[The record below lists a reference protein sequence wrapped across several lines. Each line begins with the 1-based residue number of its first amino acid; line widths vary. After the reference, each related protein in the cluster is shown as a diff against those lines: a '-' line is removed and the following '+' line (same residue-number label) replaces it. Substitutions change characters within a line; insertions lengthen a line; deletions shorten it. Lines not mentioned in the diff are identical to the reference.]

1 MASLKEGARVQVAKL
16 LVWHREGVK
25 PNSVMEDTISWGR
38 KRREKD
44 TERNV
49 SGNEW
54 SKEEVEDR
62 ARDETCSDID
72 NILVYIIKF
81 FIVNY
86 GNVRQLRFL
95 AFVCFR

>member
-1 MASLKEGARVQVAKL
+1 MEKKKGEGQRKKCIWQ
-16 LVWHREGVK
+16 RE
-25 PNSVMEDTISWGR
+25 EF
-38 KRREKD
+38 
-44 TERNV
+44 
-49 SGNEW
+49 
-54 SKEEVEDR
+54 KEEVEDR

>member
-1 MASLKEGARVQVAKL
+1 MKEGSRVQVNKL